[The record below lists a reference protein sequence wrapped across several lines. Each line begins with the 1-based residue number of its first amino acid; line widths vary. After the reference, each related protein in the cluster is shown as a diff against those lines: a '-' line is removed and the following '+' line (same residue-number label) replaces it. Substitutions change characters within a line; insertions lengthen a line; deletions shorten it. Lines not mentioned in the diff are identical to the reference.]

1 MAKKAIAELIGTFVL
16 VFIGPA
22 AAVLG
27 GGIHGVGILGI
38 AMAFGL
44 ALMAMC
50 YSIGTISGCHINPA
64 VSVGMFINGRISL
77 IELVYY
83 IISQIIGGILG
94 SGVLYLI
101 LKSGKMPVTNMGQNS
116 FGHFSAS
123 GVFLTEVILTF
134 IFVLVI
140 LTVTGKKGNT
150 IVTGLVIGLTL
161 TAMHLVGIPIDGTSV
176 NPARSIGPALFAG
189 GVALSQLWVFIVAP
203 IVGGIIASI
212 VSIFILDT
220 EK

>member
-1 MAKKAIAELIGTFVL
+1 MMKKALAEFIGTFVL
-16 VFIGPA
+16 VFIGPS

-64 VSVGMFINGRISL
+64 VSVAMFINKRISL
-77 IELVYY
+77 SELIYY
-83 IISQIIGGILG
+83 IISQILGGIVASAALF
-94 SGVLYLI
+94 LI
-101 LKSGKMPVTNMGQNS
+101 LKSGHMPLNNFGQNS
-116 FGHFSAS
+116 FGHFNAA
-123 GVFLTEVILTF
+123 GVFLVEFLLTF

-140 LTVTGKKGNT
+140 LTITGRKGNT
-150 IVTGLVIGLTL
+150 IVTGIVIGLTL
-161 TAMHLVGIPIDGTSV
+161 TAVHLVGIPVDGTSV

-203 IVGGIIASI
+203 IASAILSSII
-212 VSIFILDT
+212 SIFILDT

>member
-22 AAVLG
+22 TAVLG

-64 VSVGMFINGRISL
+64 VSVGMFINGRINL

-83 IISQIIGGILG
+83 IIFQIIGGILG
-94 SGVLYLI
+94 SGALYLI

-116 FGHFSAS
+116 FGHFGAS
-123 GVFLTEVILTF
+123 GAFLTEVILTF

-161 TAMHLVGIPIDGTSV
+161 TAVHLVGIPIDGTSV

-212 VSIFILDT
+212 VSIFVLDT